1 MVTIGHADQ
10 NEKNV
15 RNETQMKK
23 KKKNRK
29 EKAVGGFDLRIE
41 IT

>member
-23 KKKNRK
+23 KKKK
-29 EKAVGGFDLRIE
+29 SEGKSSGRI
-41 IT
+41 